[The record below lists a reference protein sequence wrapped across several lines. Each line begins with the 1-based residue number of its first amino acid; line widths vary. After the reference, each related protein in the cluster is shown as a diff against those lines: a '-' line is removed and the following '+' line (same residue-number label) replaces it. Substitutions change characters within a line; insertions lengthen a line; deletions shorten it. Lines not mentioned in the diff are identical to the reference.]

1 MNNLKTMLRG
11 LLKNKA
17 YGFLNISGLAIGIAC
32 ACLIFLWIGDELSYD
47 HVNTKQ
53 DLLYAVKVNAS
64 YAGNSFTMGSTP
76 RLMASS
82 MKKEIPGV
90 VNAARIS
97 DEDQNF
103 LFNIGNKALYAA
115 GRYTDPALFSMFTF
129 SFVQGSA
136 ADPFPQLYSIVIT
149 EKTARKFFGDA
160 QNVIGKTV
168 RINNEK
174 NYTVTGVVKDLPENS
189 TLQFE
194 WLAPYEA
201 ELQQEFEKSGQKD
214 LGWNSYGPF
223 TYMELAPNANLAS
236 INKKLFNYFHQK
248 DATQKNTAFLFP
260 MRDWHLYDEFANG
273 KQTGGG
279 AIKQVRL
286 LNLIAWIV
294 LLIACINFMN
304 LATAR
309 SEKRAKEI
317 GIRKVLGSGRR
328 RLVLQFIGEALMMSA
343 IATVFALLI
352 VIIALPAFNAL
363 TQKQLSLGITNPV
376 HIIALGAIALICG
389 LLAGSYPSLYLSSF
403 DPVKSLK
410 GLNIKTGSATIIR
423 KGLVVLQFSVSVVFI
438 IGTIVV
444 FLQIQHVKNRNLGFT
459 KDNLVEI
466 DMQHPFSR
474 NFPVIKQ
481 QLFNT
486 GRVANVA
493 LSDHTTIYGGNSD
506 DGFTWEGKAPDR
518 SVGITFRD
526 VSPEFVSTSG
536 MHIEQGRD
544 FSEELSDTA
553 TAIVNQSLANAI
565 DKNGVVGKIIRSPRG
580 QKDGDYKDL
589 RIIGVVADYVYGNMY
604 GQSGPTIFLCLP
616 PLKDIGE
623 NAHLVYVRIKEGRNS
638 QQTLAEIG
646 SVITKNNPGFPFQYK
661 FVDDQF
667 NAMFFN
673 EVLMSKLAG
682 IFAALAIIISC
693 LGLFSLAAYTAER
706 RIKEIGIRKVLGA
719 TAPGLAALLSKDFLQ
734 LVFISCLVA
743 FPVAWLMM
751 NNWLQ
756 GYEYRVS
763 IHWWIFAAAGS
774 AALTIA
780 LATVSFQAIKA
791 ALMNPVRSL
800 RSE

>member
-1 MNNLKTMLRG
+1 MNNLKTTLRG
-11 LLKNKA
+11 LLKNTA
-17 YGFLNISGLAIGIAC
+17 YGILNISGLAIGIAC
-32 ACLIFLWIGDELSYD
+32 ACLIFLWIGDELTYD
-47 HVNTKQ
+47 HVNAKQ
-53 DLLYAVKVNAS
+53 DRLYSVKVNATF
-64 YAGNSFTMGSTP
+64 GNNSFTMGSTP

-82 MKKEIPGV
+82 MRKEIPGV

-97 DEDQNF
+97 DEDQNY
-103 LFNIGNKALYAA
+103 LFNIGDKALYAT
-115 GRYTDPALFSMFTF
+115 GRYTDPALFSMLTF

-136 ADPFPQLYSIVIT
+136 ANPFPQLFSMVIT
-149 EKTARKFFGDA
+149 EKTARRFFGDA
-160 QNVIGKTV
+160 PNVIGKTV

-201 ELQQEFEKSGQKD
+201 EMQQEFEKSGQKD
-214 LGWNSYGPF
+214 FGWNSYGPF
-223 TYMELAPNANLAS
+223 TYVELAPNANLAS
-236 INKKLFNYFHQK
+236 VNKELYNYFHQK

-260 MRDWHLYDEFANG
+260 MREWHLYDEFANG
-273 KQTGGG
+273 KETGGG

-294 LLIACINFMN
+294 LFIACINFMN

-317 GIRKVLGSGRR
+317 GVRKVLGSGRR
-328 RLVLQFIGEALMMSA
+328 RLIFQFIGEALMMSA
-343 IATVFALLI
+343 IATLVAAII
-352 VIIALPAFNAL
+352 VVITLPAFNAL
-363 TQKQLSLGITNPV
+363 TQKQLSLGLANPV
-376 HIIALGAIALICG
+376 HLIALVAIAIICG

-410 GLNIKTGSATIIR
+410 GSKIKTGSATIIR

-438 IGTIVV
+438 IATIVV
-444 FLQIQHVKNRNLGFT
+444 YLQIQHVKNRNLGFN

-466 DMQHPFSR
+466 DMQRPFSR
-474 NFPVIKQ
+474 NFPIIKQ
-481 QLFNT
+481 QLLNT
-486 GRVANVA
+486 GLVANAA
-493 LSDHTTIYGGNSD
+493 LSDHTTLYGGNSD
-506 DGFTWEGKAPDR
+506 DRFTWEGKARDV

-526 VSPEFVSTSG
+526 VSHEFVSTSG
-536 MHIEQGRD
+536 MHITQGRD
-544 FSEELSDTA
+544 FGDELSDTS

-565 DKNGVVGKIIRSPRG
+565 DKNGVIGKIIRSPRG

-589 RIIGVVADYVYGNMY
+589 RIIGVVDDYVYGNMY

-616 PLKDIGE
+616 PLKDIGD

-638 QQTLAEIG
+638 QQTLVKVG

-682 IFAALAIIISC
+682 IFAVLAIVISC

-743 FPVAWLMM
+743 FPVAWLIM

-756 GYEYRVS
+756 GYQYRV
-763 IHWWIFAAAGS
+763 IVHWWIFAAAGS
-774 AALTIA
+774 AALLIA

>member
-168 RINNEK
+168 RINNGK

-317 GIRKVLGSGRR
+317 GVRKVLGSGRR

>member
-1 MNNLKTMLRG
+1 MNNLKTTLRC

-17 YGFLNISGLAIGIAC
+17 YGFLNIGGLAIGIAC
-32 ACLIFLWIGDELSYD
+32 ACLIFLWIGDELTFD
-47 HVNTKQ
+47 HVNVKQ
-53 DLLYAVKVNAS
+53 DRLYSVQVNAA
-64 YAGNSFTMGSTP
+64 YGGNSFTMGSTP

-90 VNAARIS
+90 TNAARIS
-97 DEDQNF
+97 DEDQNY
-103 LFNIGNKALYAA
+103 LFNIGDKALYVA

-136 ADPFPQLYSIVIT
+136 ANPFPQLYSIVIT
-149 EKTARKFFGDA
+149 EKTARKFFGDEP
-160 QNVIGKTV
+160 NVIGKTI

-201 ELQQEFEKSGQKD
+201 QMQQEFEKSGQKD
-214 LGWNSYGPF
+214 IGWNSYGPF
-223 TYMELAPNANLAS
+223 TYVELAPNANLAS

-260 MRDWHLYDEFANG
+260 MRDWHLYNEFANG
-273 KQTGGG
+273 KETGGG

-294 LLIACINFMN
+294 LFIACINFMN

-317 GIRKVLGSGRR
+317 GVRKVLGSGRK
-328 RLVLQFIGEALMMSA
+328 RLVFQFIGEALMMSA
-343 IATVFALLI
+343 IATALAMVII
-352 VIIALPAFNAL
+352 VIALPAFNAL
-363 TQKQLSLGITNPV
+363 TQKQLSLGITNPL
-376 HIIALGAIALICG
+376 HILALMAIAIICG
-389 LLAGSYPSLYLSSF
+389 MLAGSYPSLYLSSF

-410 GLNIKTGSATIIR
+410 GLKIKTGSATMIR
-423 KGLVVLQFSVSVVFI
+423 KGLVVLQFTVSVVFI

-444 FLQIQHVKNRNLGFT
+444 YLQIQHVKNRNLGFN

-466 DMQHPFSR
+466 DMQHPFAE

-481 QLFNT
+481 QLLNT
-486 GRVANVA
+486 GIVANAA

-506 DGFTWEGKAPDR
+506 DRFTWEGKAPDR

-536 MHIEQGRD
+536 MHIAQGRD
-544 FSEELSDTA
+544 FTEELSDTS
-553 TAIVNQSLANAI
+553 TAIVNQSLANTI

-580 QKDGDYKDL
+580 RKDGDFQDL
-589 RIIGVVADYVYGNMY
+589 RIVGVVDDYIYGNMY
-604 GQSGPTIFLCLP
+604 GQSGPTIFICLP

-693 LGLFSLAAYTAER
+693 LGLFSLATYTAER

-743 FPVAWLMM
+743 FPVAWLIM

-756 GYEYRVS
+756 GYQYRV
-763 IHWWIFAAAGS
+763 IVHWWIFAAAGS
-774 AALTIA
+774 AALLIA

>member
-317 GIRKVLGSGRR
+317 GVRKVLGSGRR

-486 GRVANVA
+486 GRVANAA

>member
-317 GIRKVLGSGRR
+317 GVRKVLGSGRR

>member
-1 MNNLKTMLRG
+1 MN
-11 LLKNKA
+11 
-17 YGFLNISGLAIGIAC
+17 
-32 ACLIFLWIGDELSYD
+32 D
-47 HVNTKQ
+47 
-53 DLLYAVKVNAS
+53 
-64 YAGNSFTMGSTP
+64 
-76 RLMASS
+76 
-82 MKKEIPGV
+82 
-90 VNAARIS
+90 
-97 DEDQNF
+97 
-103 LFNIGNKALYAA
+103 
-115 GRYTDPALFSMFTF
+115 
-129 SFVQGSA
+129 
-136 ADPFPQLYSIVIT
+136 
-149 EKTARKFFGDA
+149 
-160 QNVIGKTV
+160 
-168 RINNEK
+168 
-174 NYTVTGVVKDLPENS
+174 TVTGVVKDLPENS

-317 GIRKVLGSGRR
+317 GVRKVLGSGRR

>member
-317 GIRKVLGSGRR
+317 GVRKVLGSGRR

-734 LVFISCLVA
+734 LVFISCLAA
-743 FPVAWLMM
+743 FPAAWLMM

>member
-32 ACLIFLWIGDELSYD
+32 ACLIFLWIGDEISYD

-317 GIRKVLGSGRR
+317 GVRKVLGSGRR

-774 AALTIA
+774 AALTVA

>member
-168 RINNEK
+168 RINNGK

-260 MRDWHLYDEFANG
+260 MREWHLYDEFANG

-286 LNLIAWIV
+286 LNLVAWIV

-317 GIRKVLGSGRR
+317 GVRKVLGSGRR

-363 TQKQLSLGITNPV
+363 TQKQLSLGLANPV

>member
-223 TYMELAPNANLAS
+223 TYMELAPNASLAS
-236 INKKLFNYFHQK
+236 IDKKLFNYFHQK

-260 MRDWHLYDEFANG
+260 MREWHLYDEFANG

-317 GIRKVLGSGRR
+317 GVRKVLGSGRR

-734 LVFISCLVA
+734 LVFISCLAA
-743 FPVAWLMM
+743 FPAAWLMM

>member
-1 MNNLKTMLRG
+1 MNNLKTTLRG

-17 YGFLNISGLAIGIAC
+17 YGLLNVGGLAIGIAC
-32 ACLIFLWIGDELSYD
+32 ACLIFLWIGDELTYD
-47 HVNTKQ
+47 HVNVKQ
-53 DLLYAVKVNAS
+53 DRLYSVKVNATFGS
-64 YAGNSFTMGSTP
+64 NSFTMGSTP

-97 DEDQNF
+97 DEDQNY
-103 LFNIGNKALYAA
+103 LFNIGDKALYAA
-115 GRYTDPALFSMFTF
+115 GRYADPALFSMFTF

-136 ADPFPQLYSIVIT
+136 ANPFPQLYSIVIT
-149 EKTARKFFGDA
+149 EKTARKFFGDEP
-160 QNVIGKTV
+160 NVIGKTI

-194 WLAPYEA
+194 WLASYEA
-201 ELQQEFEKSGQKD
+201 EMQLEFEKSGQKD
-214 LGWNSYGPF
+214 VGWNSYGPF
-223 TYMELAPNANLAS
+223 TYVELAPNANLES

-260 MRDWHLYDEFANG
+260 MYDWHLYDEFANG

-279 AIKQVRL
+279 AVGQVRL

-294 LLIACINFMN
+294 LFIACINFMN

-317 GIRKVLGSGRR
+317 GVRKVLGSGRK
-328 RLVLQFIGEALMMSA
+328 RLVFQFIGEALMMSA
-343 IATVFALLI
+343 IATVLALVI
-352 VIIALPAFNAL
+352 TIIALPAFNAL
-363 TQKQLSLGITNPV
+363 TQKQLSLGFTNPV
-376 HIIALGAIALICG
+376 HIIALIAIAIICG

-410 GLNIKTGSATIIR
+410 GLKIKTGSATMIR
-423 KGLVVLQFSVSVVFI
+423 KGLVVLQFTVSVVFI

-444 FLQIQHVKNRNLGFT
+444 YLQIQHVKNRNLGFN

-481 QLFNT
+481 QLLST
-486 GRVANVA
+486 GLVANAA

-506 DGFTWEGKAPDR
+506 DRFTWEGKARDA
-518 SVGITFRD
+518 SVGVTFRD
-526 VSPEFVSTSG
+526 VSPEFVLTSG
-536 MHIEQGRD
+536 MHIAQGRD
-544 FSEELSDTA
+544 FSEALSDTS
-553 TAIVNQSLANAI
+553 TAIVNQSLANVI

-580 QKDGDYKDL
+580 RKDGDYQDL
-589 RIIGVVADYVYGNMY
+589 RIIGVVDDYVYGNMY
-604 GQSGPTIFLCLP
+604 GQSSPTIFLCRP
-616 PLKDIGE
+616 PLKDI
-623 NAHLVYVRIKEGRNS
+623 NANANLVYVRIKEGRNS
-638 QQTLAEIG
+638 QQTLAKIG

-682 IFAALAIIISC
+682 IFAVLAIVISC

-706 RIKEIGIRKVLGA
+706 RVKEIGIRKVLGA

-743 FPVAWLMM
+743 FPLAWIIM

-756 GYEYRVS
+756 GYQYRVG
-763 IHWWIFAAAGS
+763 IYWWIFAAAGS
-774 AALTIA
+774 TALLIA

-791 ALMNPVRSL
+791 ALMNPVNSL